1 MLLRL
6 LMAVGALGLSLS
18 PISLDGKTIKLYIK
32 YEKPVLVL
40 YYSPSCGYSQKV
52 VRYLKQI
59 HKTVPMKNVINDREA
74 KEELRKFGGIMQVP
88 CLLIDGKPLYES
100 DLIIQWLSEHQEDL
114 DPA

>member
-6 LMAVGALGLSLS
+6 IIAVGALGLSLS
-18 PISLDGKTIKLYIK
+18 PITLDAKTIKLYINH
-32 YEKPVLVL
+32 EKPVLVF
-40 YYSPSCGYSQKV
+40 YYSPYCGYSQKV
-52 VRYLKQI
+52 ISYLKQI
-59 HKTVPMKNVINDREA
+59 HKTVPMKNVINNREA